1 MGIPDLI
8 SPGHVVSGYP
18 RYEALG
24 YACSGKVDRNR
35 FFFPL
40 GRPPRYCETVFFVNQ
55 ETKRLAGLATVS
67 PAFEFLPGIKVG
79 MSASQA
85 ERLVHKRAVSGC
97 LRGFEVS
104 GGSDETSIWA
114 NVEGGREVLRR
125 EREGSAL
132 VILGGYISSIS
143 VDSSRHPVGVQF
155 C

>member
-1 MGIPDLI
+1 MGIPDLV

-18 RYEALG
+18 RYVALG

-35 FFFPL
+35 FSFPL

-67 PAFEFLPGIKVG
+67 PAFEFSPGIKVG

-85 ERLVHKRAVSGC
+85 ERLVHKRAESGC
-97 LRGFEVS
+97 WRGFEVS
-104 GGSDETSIWA
+104 AGSDETSIWA
-114 NVEGGREVLRR
+114 NVEGGHEVLQQ